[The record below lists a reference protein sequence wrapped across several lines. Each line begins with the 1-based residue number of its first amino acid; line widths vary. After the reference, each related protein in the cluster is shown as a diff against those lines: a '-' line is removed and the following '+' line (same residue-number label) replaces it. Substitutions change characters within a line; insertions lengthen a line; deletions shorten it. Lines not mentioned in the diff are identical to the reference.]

1 MKLLSSLIIMFSL
14 LSNLISGQE
23 IIQPDK
29 TKIGKY
35 EYEIYLKDFYSY
47 EIDEYGI
54 NYYIRLKGREQAIG
68 SFLLYRTHLKSR
80 DIETMNEKLPP
91 NPLLKFK
98 DREVTGEGNIELDKK
113 SGKITNTFINYTKTN
128 DDEPDSVKRVYK
140 QRKDGFFDL
149 ILLIEY
155 KDGKEKVILKR

>member
-1 MKLLSSLIIMFSL
+1 M
-14 LSNLISGQE
+14 SNFIVGQE
-23 IIQPDK
+23 ITQPDK
-29 TKIGKY
+29 IRIGKY

-54 NYYIRLKGREQAIG
+54 NYYIRLKGKEQAIG
-68 SFLLYRTHLKSR
+68 SFLSYRTHLKSR
-80 DIETMNEKLPP
+80 DIGMNEKLPP
-91 NPLLKFK
+91 NPLLKYR
-98 DREVTGEGNIELDKK
+98 DREVTGEGHIEVDMK
-113 SGKITNTFINYTKTN
+113 SRKITNTFINYTKDY

-155 KDGKEKVILKR
+155 KDSKEKVILER